1 MKKKFWIPQ
10 TMSIMFSQICVFIIW
25 KDYLALT
32 QCYNI
37 ASDGEC
43 QLLAA
48 KHKCQTVLTNQKI
61 VGFYCSKSC
70 NLCSNRRISSSSLTC
85 KNLINDCGNSGKCE
99 MTTYFDSI
107 ESIRC
112 VCGSDKA
119 GTYCSRGHLSFI
131 FKKIFKYNDC
141 KILRL
146 NLLYI
151 YYR

>member
-1 MKKKFWIPQ
+1 MI
-10 TMSIMFSQICVFIIW
+10 SQIIVSVIIFW

-70 NLCSNRRISSSSLTC
+70 NLCSNISSSSLTC
-85 KNLINDCGNSGKCE
+85 ENLINDCGNSGKCE

-119 GTYCSRGHLSFI
+119 GTYCSRGHSFSFI
-131 FKKIFKYNDC
+131 FKKYLNIMIAK
-141 KILRL
+141 LRL
-146 NLLYI
+146 NSLYI
-151 YYR
+151 L